1 MPTSQLRSAAGVF
14 EVASSIC
21 ISLCLAVEVWPSTN
35 AVRELATKLKSRM
48 AHVPQEK
55 VFVCVDLKKCVRHIL
70 LLDGRFGLFV
80 CVQVSADLLPRVR
93 GCALGSDK

>member
-80 CVQVSADLLPRVR
+80 CVQVSADLLPRVQ